1 MNKSFCLGIAN
12 SRFFYKKESSVL
24 SNPALV
30 SKERLL
36 AMNHIIAWTKDM
48 IGILIPSPSD
58 ICVIPDN
65 LKRDRVVRK
74 VNDSVTSFISIADT
88 TSKPVLLNLD
98 KSLDSART
106 SF

>member
-1 MNKSFCLGIAN
+1 MCLL
-12 SRFFYKKESSVL
+12 E

-36 AMNHIIAWTKDM
+36 AMNHVIAWTRDM
-48 IGILIPSPSD
+48 LGILIPSPSD
-58 ICVIPDN
+58 VCVIPDN

-74 VNDSVTSFISIADT
+74 VNDSVTSFIDIAET
-88 TSKPVLLNLD
+88 SSKPVLLNLD
-98 KSLDSART
+98 KSLDCART